1 MYFRS
6 ITEVFIMKGDS
17 TKKSEI
23 KITDKV
29 KISDKNNLNN
39 EINQKSL
46 LQNLVTPE
54 KNIEHKW
61 DSLDIEEYPTYLKE
75 ILKKSDWIKQNT
87 TINVLN
93 NDFENKF
100 KLILH
105 KKKIEFINKGGNEID
120 FFFNPG
126 YKKDFNDL
134 LREYKNKKNQ
144 YFKDLSKKQ
153 KTNLARKKEII
164 EEIKKLIDKNQHDN
178 NTYKNF
184 KNLQDAFYNTGQVPR
199 NENNN
204 IWQTYKFHV
213 ERFYDLLHLNR
224 ELRDKDYSNNYQ
236 EKIKIIEKAEK
247 LADIENIQK
256 AIRELNNL
264 HRLWKNELGPV
275 SIDKRESLWER
286 FRKATKQIH
295 QKKNKYYK
303 DIDSIRTKNYETK
316 IEIINEIKKISNNK
330 ENSHHKWQIS
340 IKKIEE
346 LKNKFIGI
354 SNVPKEKNK
363 DLWNSFR
370 DATKIFNQ
378 EKNNFYKNLK
388 LLEKKSIESKR
399 KLINEVD
406 DILMKEDWRNYA
418 ERIKEIQS
426 EWRNTGR
433 VSKKYS
439 EKLWS
444 EFKLKT
450 NNFFEKF
457 KNKNKSLNDNEIKII
472 SEQKNFLKNLK
483 SEKIP
488 LTPKKY
494 ETFIYDKSLFWD
506 KIRNDDIGNQEKLV
520 LKFLSDKWNE
530 ISIPKNKLVM
540 KKYQTRLYFIK
551 NNEKQ
556 INNEHN
562 SLRKKIEDISGELNQ
577 LENNLDFFS
586 ESSTK
591 NPLLVEVN
599 NKINELNTKK
609 LLVESKLKLL
619 KSMLNQSAK

>member
-1 MYFRS
+1 
-6 ITEVFIMKGDS
+6 MKSDS
-17 TKKSEI
+17 TEKSEI

-29 KISDKNNLNN
+29 KTSDKNNLKKD
-39 EINQKSL
+39 INQETLS
-46 LQNLVTPE
+46 QNRVISE
-54 KNIEHKW
+54 KNIKHGW
-61 DSLDIEEYPTYLKE
+61 HSLDIEEYPNYLKE
-75 ILKKSDWIKQNT
+75 ILKKSDWFKQNN
-87 TINVLN
+87 TINILN

-100 KLILH
+100 RLILE
-105 KKKIEFINKGGNEID
+105 KKKIEFLGKGGNEID

-164 EEIKKLIDKNQHDN
+164 EEIKKLIDKNQHDH

-224 ELRDKDYSNNYQ
+224 ELRDKDYSNNYE

-247 LADIENIQK
+247 LADIENIQI

-275 SIDKRESLWER
+275 SRDKREDLWER
-286 FRKATKQIH
+286 FRKATKKIH
-295 QKKNKYYK
+295 DKKNKFNK
-303 DIDSIRTKNYETK
+303 DIDSIRTKNYEAK
-316 IEIINEIKKISNNK
+316 IELINQIKKISKSK
-330 ENSHHKWQIS
+330 ENSHNKWQMS
-340 IKKIEE
+340 IKKVEE

-354 SNVPKEKNK
+354 GNVPKEKNK
-363 DLWNSFR
+363 ELWNSFR
-370 DATKIFNQ
+370 DVTKIFNQ

-388 LLEKKSIESKR
+388 ILEKKSIESKY
-399 KLINEVD
+399 KLIKEVD
-406 DILMKEDWRNYA
+406 NILMKDDWRNYA
-418 ERIKEIQS
+418 QRIKEIQS
-426 EWRNTGR
+426 EWKNTGR

-457 KNKNKSLNDNEIKII
+457 KNKSLDDNETNIVK
-472 SEQKNFLKNLK
+472 EQKNFLKILK

-494 ETFIYDKSLFWD
+494 EKFIYDKSLVWD

-530 ISIPKNKLVM
+530 ISIPKNKLVL
-540 KKYQTRLYFIK
+540 KKYQTKLYFIK
-551 NNEKQ
+551 NNERL
-556 INNEHN
+556 INNEHK
-562 SLRKKIEDISGELNQ
+562 SLRKKTEEIKGELNQ

-599 NKINELNTKK
+599 NKINELTSKK
-609 LLVESKLKLL
+609 LFVESKLKLL
-619 KSMLNQSAK
+619 KSMLNQS

>member
-1 MYFRS
+1 
-6 ITEVFIMKGDS
+6 MKSDS

-23 KITDKV
+23 KIADEVTT
-29 KISDKNNLNN
+29 SDKNNLKKG
-39 EINQKSL
+39 INQKTL
-46 LQNLVTPE
+46 LQNPVTAE
-54 KNIEHKW
+54 KNIKHEWH
-61 DSLDIEEYPTYLKE
+61 SLKIEEYPTYLKE
-75 ILKKSDWIKQNT
+75 ILKKSDWINKNT
-87 TINVLN
+87 TINILN

-100 KLILH
+100 KLILY
-105 KKKIEFINKGGNEID
+105 KKKIEFVNKGGNEID

-164 EEIKKLIDKNQHDN
+164 EEIKKLIDKNQHDS

-213 ERFYDLLHLNR
+213 ERFYDLLHLNK

-247 LADIENIQK
+247 LADVENIQI

-275 SIDKRESLWER
+275 SRDKREGLWER
-286 FRKATKQIH
+286 FQKATKHIH
-295 QKKNKYYK
+295 QKKNKYNK
-303 DIDSIRTKNYETK
+303 DIYSIRKKNYEAK
-316 IEIINEIKKISNNK
+316 IELINEIKKISNNK
-330 ENSHHKWQIS
+330 ENSHNKWQIS

-346 LKNKFIGI
+346 LKNKFISIGR
-354 SNVPKEKNK
+354 VPKEKNK
-363 DLWNSFR
+363 DIWNAFR

-388 LLEKKSIESKR
+388 ILEKKSIESKY

-406 DILMKEDWRNYA
+406 NILMKEDWRNYA

-426 EWRNTGR
+426 EWKNTGR

-457 KNKNKSLNDNEIKII
+457 KDKNKILNDNEIETIR
-472 SEQKNFLKNLK
+472 EQKNFLKKLM

-494 ETFIYDKSLFWD
+494 ETFIYDKSLDWY

-530 ISIPKNKLVM
+530 ISIPKNELELKI
-540 KKYQTRLYFIK
+540 YQTRLYFIK

-562 SLRKKIEDISGELNQ
+562 SLRKKIEDIRGELNQ

-599 NKINELNTKK
+599 NKIKELTTKK
-609 LLVESKLKLL
+609 LFVESKLKLL
-619 KSMLNQSAK
+619 KSMLNQSIKKDLDE

>member
-1 MYFRS
+1 
-6 ITEVFIMKGDS
+6 MKGDS

>member
-1 MYFRS
+1 
-6 ITEVFIMKGDS
+6 MKNDS
-17 TKKSEI
+17 TEKSEI

-29 KISDKNNLNN
+29 KTSDKNNLKKDV
-39 EINQKSL
+39 NQKKL
-46 LQNLVTPE
+46 IQNRVTPE
-54 KNIEHKW
+54 KNIKHGW
-61 DSLDIEEYPTYLKE
+61 HSLDIEEYPNYLKE
-75 ILKKSDWIKQNT
+75 ILKKSDWIKQNN
-87 TINVLN
+87 TINILN

-100 KLILH
+100 KLILE
-105 KKKIEFINKGGNEID
+105 KKKIEFLDKGGSEID

-388 LLEKKSIESKR
+388 FLEKKSIESKR
-399 KLINEVD
+399 NLINEVD

-426 EWRNTGR
+426 EWKNTGR

-494 ETFIYDKSLFWD
+494 ETFIYDKSLVWD

>member
-1 MYFRS
+1 
-6 ITEVFIMKGDS
+6 MKGDS

-87 TINVLN
+87 TINDLN

>member
-1 MYFRS
+1 
-6 ITEVFIMKGDS
+6 MKSDS
-17 TKKSEI
+17 TKNSEI
-23 KITDKV
+23 KIADEVIT
-29 KISDKNNLNN
+29 SDKNNLKKG
-39 EINQKSL
+39 INQKTL
-46 LQNLVTPE
+46 LQNRVTAE
-54 KNIEHKW
+54 KNIKHEWH
-61 DSLDIEEYPTYLKE
+61 SLDIEEYPTYLKE
-75 ILKKSDWIKQNT
+75 ILKKSDWINKNT
-87 TINVLN
+87 TINILN

-100 KLILH
+100 KLILY
-105 KKKIEFINKGGNEID
+105 KKKIEFVNKGGNEID

-164 EEIKKLIDKNQHDN
+164 EEIKKFIDKNQHDS

-213 ERFYDLLHLNR
+213 ERFYDLLHLNK

-247 LADIENIQK
+247 LADVENIQI

-275 SIDKRESLWER
+275 SRDKREGLWER
-286 FRKATKQIH
+286 FQKATKQIH
-295 QKKNKYYK
+295 QKKNKYNK
-303 DIDSIRTKNYETK
+303 DIYSIRKKNYEAK
-316 IEIINEIKKISNNK
+316 IELINEIKKISNNK
-330 ENSHHKWQIS
+330 ENSHNKWQIS

-346 LKNKFIGI
+346 LKNKFISIGR
-354 SNVPKEKNK
+354 VPKEKNK
-363 DLWNSFR
+363 DIWNAFR

-388 LLEKKSIESKR
+388 ILEKKSIESKY

-406 DILMKEDWRNYA
+406 NILMKEDWRNYA

-426 EWRNTGR
+426 EWKNTGR

-457 KNKNKSLNDNEIKII
+457 KNKNKILNDKEIEII
-472 SEQKNFLKNLK
+472 REQKNFLKKLM

-494 ETFIYDKSLFWD
+494 ETFIFDKSLDWY

-530 ISIPKNKLVM
+530 ISIPKNKLEL
-540 KKYQTRLYFIK
+540 KIYQTRLYFIK

-562 SLRKKIEDISGELNQ
+562 SLRKKIEDIRGELNQ

-599 NKINELNTKK
+599 NKIKELTTKK
-609 LLVESKLKLL
+609 LFVESKLKLL
-619 KSMLNQSAK
+619 KSMLNQSIKKDLDE

>member
-1 MYFRS
+1 
-6 ITEVFIMKGDS
+6 MKSDS

-23 KITDKV
+23 KIADEVIT
-29 KISDKNNLNN
+29 SDKNNLKKG
-39 EINQKSL
+39 INQKTL
-46 LQNLVTPE
+46 LQNRVTAE
-54 KNIEHKW
+54 KNIKHEWHT
-61 DSLDIEEYPTYLKE
+61 LDIEEYPTYLKE
-75 ILKKSDWIKQNT
+75 ILKKSDWINKNT
-87 TINVLN
+87 TINILN

-100 KLILH
+100 KLILY
-105 KKKIEFINKGGNEID
+105 KKKIEFVNKGGNEID

-164 EEIKKLIDKNQHDN
+164 EEIKKLIDKNQHDS

-213 ERFYDLLHLNR
+213 ERFYDLLHLNK

-247 LADIENIQK
+247 LADVENIQI

-275 SIDKRESLWER
+275 SRDKREGLWER
-286 FRKATKQIH
+286 FQKATKHIH
-295 QKKNKYYK
+295 QKKNKYNK
-303 DIDSIRTKNYETK
+303 DIYSIRKKNYEAK
-316 IEIINEIKKISNNK
+316 IELINEIKKISNNK
-330 ENSHHKWQIS
+330 ENSHNKWQIS

-346 LKNKFIGI
+346 LKNKFISIGR
-354 SNVPKEKNK
+354 VPKEKNK
-363 DLWNSFR
+363 DIWNAFR

-388 LLEKKSIESKR
+388 ILEKKSIESKY

-406 DILMKEDWRNYA
+406 NILMKEDWRNYA

-426 EWRNTGR
+426 EWKNTGR

-457 KNKNKSLNDNEIKII
+457 KNKNKILNDNEIEII
-472 SEQKNFLKNLK
+472 REQKNFLKKLM

-494 ETFIYDKSLFWD
+494 ETFIYDKSLDWD

-530 ISIPKNKLVM
+530 ISIPKNKLEL
-540 KKYQTRLYFIK
+540 KIYQTRLYFIK

-556 INNEHN
+556 INSEHN
-562 SLRKKIEDISGELNQ
+562 SLRKKIEDIKGELNQ

-599 NKINELNTKK
+599 NKIKELTTKK
-609 LLVESKLKLL
+609 LFVESKLKLL
-619 KSMLNQSAK
+619 KSMLNQSIKKDLDE

>member
-1 MYFRS
+1 
-6 ITEVFIMKGDS
+6 MKSDS

-23 KITDKV
+23 KIADEVTT
-29 KISDKNNLNN
+29 SDKNNLKKG
-39 EINQKSL
+39 INQKTL
-46 LQNLVTPE
+46 LQNRVTAE
-54 KNIEHKW
+54 KNIKHEWHT
-61 DSLDIEEYPTYLKE
+61 LDIEEYPTYLKE
-75 ILKKSDWIKQNT
+75 ILKKSDWINKNT
-87 TINVLN
+87 TINILN

-100 KLILH
+100 KLILY
-105 KKKIEFINKGGNEID
+105 KKKIEFVNKGGNEID

-153 KTNLARKKEII
+153 KTNLARKKEIS
-164 EEIKKLIDKNQHDN
+164 EEIKKLIDKNQHDS

-184 KNLQDAFYNTGQVPR
+184 KNLQDAFYNIGQVPR

-213 ERFYDLLHLNR
+213 ERFYDLLHLNK

-247 LADIENIQK
+247 LADVENIQI

-275 SIDKRESLWER
+275 SRDKREGLWER
-286 FRKATKQIH
+286 FQKATKHIH
-295 QKKNKYYK
+295 QKKNKYNK
-303 DIDSIRTKNYETK
+303 DIYSIRKKNYEAK
-316 IEIINEIKKISNNK
+316 IELINEIKKISNNK
-330 ENSHHKWQIS
+330 ENSHNKWQIS

-346 LKNKFIGI
+346 LKNKFISIGR
-354 SNVPKEKNK
+354 VPKEKNK
-363 DLWNSFR
+363 DIWNAFR

-388 LLEKKSIESKR
+388 ILEKKSIESKY

-406 DILMKEDWRNYA
+406 NILMKEDWRNYA

-426 EWRNTGR
+426 EWKNTGR

-457 KNKNKSLNDNEIKII
+457 KNKNKILNDNEIEII
-472 SEQKNFLKNLK
+472 REQKNFLKKLM

-494 ETFIYDKSLFWD
+494 ETFIYDKSLDWD

-530 ISIPKNKLVM
+530 ISIPKNKLEL
-540 KKYQTRLYFIK
+540 KIYQTRLYFIK

-556 INNEHN
+556 INSEHN
-562 SLRKKIEDISGELNQ
+562 SLRKKIEDIKGELNQ

-599 NKINELNTKK
+599 NKIKELTTKK
-609 LLVESKLKLL
+609 LFVESKLKLL
-619 KSMLNQSAK
+619 KSMLNQSIKKDLDE

>member
-1 MYFRS
+1 
-6 ITEVFIMKGDS
+6 MKSDS
-17 TKKSEI
+17 TEKSEI

-29 KISDKNNLNN
+29 KTSDKNNLKKD
-39 EINQKSL
+39 INQKTL
-46 LQNLVTPE
+46 LQTRVTQE
-54 KNIEHKW
+54 KNIKHEWH
-61 DSLDIEEYPTYLKE
+61 SLDIEEYPTYLKE

-87 TINVLN
+87 TINILN

-100 KLILH
+100 KLILE
-105 KKKIEFINKGGNEID
+105 KKKIEFLDKGGNEID

-224 ELRDKDYSNNYQ
+224 ELRDKDYSNNYE

-247 LADIENIQK
+247 LADTENVQI

-275 SIDKRESLWER
+275 SRDKREDLWER
-286 FRKATKQIH
+286 FRKATRQIH
-295 QKKNKYYK
+295 EKKNKYNK
-303 DIDSIRTKNYETK
+303 NIDSIRLKNYEAK
-316 IEIINEIKKISNNK
+316 IELINEIKKISENK
-330 ENSHHKWQIS
+330 ENSHNKWQIS

-354 SNVPKEKNK
+354 GNVPKEKNK
-363 DLWNSFR
+363 ELWNSFR

-388 LLEKKSIESKR
+388 ILEKKSIESKY

-406 DILMKEDWRNYA
+406 NILMKEDWRNYA

-426 EWRNTGR
+426 EWKNTGR

-457 KNKNKSLNDNEIKII
+457 KNKNKSLNDNEIEII
-472 SEQKNFLKNLK
+472 KEQKNFLKNLK

-494 ETFIYDKSLFWD
+494 ETFIYDKSLVWD

-530 ISIPKNKLVM
+530 ISIPKNKLVL

-562 SLRKKIEDISGELNQ
+562 SLRKKIEDIRGELNQ

-599 NKINELNTKK
+599 NKINELTTKK

-619 KSMLNQSAK
+619 KSMLNQSIKKDLDE

>member
-1 MYFRS
+1 
-6 ITEVFIMKGDS
+6 MKSDS

-23 KITDKV
+23 KIADEVTT
-29 KISDKNNLNN
+29 SDKNNLKKG
-39 EINQKSL
+39 INQKTL
-46 LQNLVTPE
+46 LQNRVTAE
-54 KNIEHKW
+54 KNIKHEWHT
-61 DSLDIEEYPTYLKE
+61 LDIEEYPTYLKE
-75 ILKKSDWIKQNT
+75 ILKKSDWINKNT
-87 TINVLN
+87 TINILN

-100 KLILH
+100 KLILY
-105 KKKIEFINKGGNEID
+105 KKKIEFVNKGGNEID

-164 EEIKKLIDKNQHDN
+164 EEIKKLIDKNQHDS

-184 KNLQDAFYNTGQVPR
+184 KNLQDAFYNIGQVPR

-213 ERFYDLLHLNR
+213 ERFYDLLHLNK

-247 LADIENIQK
+247 LADVENIQI

-275 SIDKRESLWER
+275 SRDKREGLWER
-286 FRKATKQIH
+286 FQKATKHIH
-295 QKKNKYYK
+295 QKKNKYNK
-303 DIDSIRTKNYETK
+303 DIYSIRKKNYEAK
-316 IEIINEIKKISNNK
+316 IELINEIKKISNNK
-330 ENSHHKWQIS
+330 ENSHNKWQIS

-346 LKNKFIGI
+346 LKNKFISIGR
-354 SNVPKEKNK
+354 VPKEKNK
-363 DLWNSFR
+363 DIWNAFR

-388 LLEKKSIESKR
+388 ILEKKSIESKY

-406 DILMKEDWRNYA
+406 NILMKEDWRNYA

-426 EWRNTGR
+426 EWKNTGR

-457 KNKNKSLNDNEIKII
+457 KNKNKILNDNEIEII
-472 SEQKNFLKNLK
+472 REQKNFLKKLM

-494 ETFIYDKSLFWD
+494 ETFIYDKSLDWD

-530 ISIPKNKLVM
+530 ISIPKNKLEL
-540 KKYQTRLYFIK
+540 KIYQTRLYFIK

-556 INNEHN
+556 INSEHN
-562 SLRKKIEDISGELNQ
+562 SLRKKIEDIKGELNQ

-599 NKINELNTKK
+599 NKIKELTTKK
-609 LLVESKLKLL
+609 LFVESKLKLL
-619 KSMLNQSAK
+619 KSMLNQSIKKDLDE

>member
-1 MYFRS
+1 
-6 ITEVFIMKGDS
+6 MKSDS

-23 KITDKV
+23 KIADEVIT
-29 KISDKNNLNN
+29 SDKNNLKKG
-39 EINQKSL
+39 INQKTL
-46 LQNLVTPE
+46 LQNPVTAE
-54 KNIEHKW
+54 KNIKHEWH
-61 DSLDIEEYPTYLKE
+61 SLKIEEYPTYLKE
-75 ILKKSDWIKQNT
+75 ILKKSDWINKNT
-87 TINVLN
+87 TINILN

-100 KLILH
+100 KLILY
-105 KKKIEFINKGGNEID
+105 KKKIEFVNKGGNEID

-164 EEIKKLIDKNQHDN
+164 EEIKKLIDKNQHDS

-213 ERFYDLLHLNR
+213 ERFYDLLHLNK

-247 LADIENIQK
+247 LADVENIQI

-275 SIDKRESLWER
+275 SRDKREGLWER
-286 FRKATKQIH
+286 FQKATKHIH
-295 QKKNKYYK
+295 QKKNKYNK
-303 DIDSIRTKNYETK
+303 DIYSIRKKNYEAK
-316 IEIINEIKKISNNK
+316 IELINEIKKISNNK
-330 ENSHHKWQIS
+330 ENSHNKWQIS

-346 LKNKFIGI
+346 LKNKFISIGR
-354 SNVPKEKNK
+354 VPKEKNK
-363 DLWNSFR
+363 DIWNAFR

-388 LLEKKSIESKR
+388 ILEKKSIESKY

-406 DILMKEDWRNYA
+406 NILMKEDWRNYA

-426 EWRNTGR
+426 EWKNTGR

-457 KNKNKSLNDNEIKII
+457 KDKNKILNDNEIETIR
-472 SEQKNFLKNLK
+472 EQKNFLKKLM

-494 ETFIYDKSLFWD
+494 ETFIYDKSLDWY

-530 ISIPKNKLVM
+530 ISIPKNELELKI
-540 KKYQTRLYFIK
+540 YQTRLYFIK

-562 SLRKKIEDISGELNQ
+562 SLRKKIEDIRGELNQ

-599 NKINELNTKK
+599 NKIKELTTKK
-609 LLVESKLKLL
+609 LFVESKLKLL
-619 KSMLNQSAK
+619 KSMLNQSIKKDLDE

>member
-1 MYFRS
+1 
-6 ITEVFIMKGDS
+6 MKSDS

-23 KITDKV
+23 KIADEVTT
-29 KISDKNNLNN
+29 SDKNNLKKG
-39 EINQKSL
+39 INQKTL
-46 LQNLVTPE
+46 LQNRVTAE
-54 KNIEHKW
+54 KNIKHEWHT
-61 DSLDIEEYPTYLKE
+61 LDIEEYPTYLKE
-75 ILKKSDWIKQNT
+75 ILKKSDWINKNT
-87 TINVLN
+87 TINILN

-100 KLILH
+100 KLILY
-105 KKKIEFINKGGNEID
+105 KKKIEFVNKGGNEID

-164 EEIKKLIDKNQHDN
+164 EEIKKLIDKNQHDS

-184 KNLQDAFYNTGQVPR
+184 KNLQDAFYNIGQVPR

-213 ERFYDLLHLNR
+213 ERFYDLLHLNK

-247 LADIENIQK
+247 LADVENIQI

-275 SIDKRESLWER
+275 SRDKREGLWER
-286 FRKATKQIH
+286 FQKATKHIH
-295 QKKNKYYK
+295 QKKNKYNK
-303 DIDSIRTKNYETK
+303 DIYSIRKKNYEAK
-316 IEIINEIKKISNNK
+316 IELINEIKKISNNK
-330 ENSHHKWQIS
+330 ENSHNKWQIS

-346 LKNKFIGI
+346 LKNKFISIGR
-354 SNVPKEKNK
+354 VPKEKNK
-363 DLWNSFR
+363 DIWNAFR

-388 LLEKKSIESKR
+388 ILEKKSIESKY

-406 DILMKEDWRNYA
+406 NILMKEDWRNYA

-426 EWRNTGR
+426 EWKNTGR

-457 KNKNKSLNDNEIKII
+457 KNKNKILNDNEIEII
-472 SEQKNFLKNLK
+472 REQKNFLKKLM

-494 ETFIYDKSLFWD
+494 ETFIYDKSLDWD

-530 ISIPKNKLVM
+530 ISIPKNKLEL
-540 KKYQTRLYFIK
+540 KIYQTRLYFIK

-556 INNEHN
+556 INSEHN
-562 SLRKKIEDISGELNQ
+562 SLRKKIEDIRGELNQ

-599 NKINELNTKK
+599 NKIKELTTKK
-609 LLVESKLKLL
+609 LFVESKLKLL
-619 KSMLNQSAK
+619 KSMLNQSIKKDLDE

>member
-1 MYFRS
+1 
-6 ITEVFIMKGDS
+6 MKRDS
-17 TKKSEI
+17 TEKSEI
-23 KITDKV
+23 KITDEV
-29 KISDKNNLNN
+29 NTSDKNKLRKD
-39 EINQKSL
+39 INQKTL
-46 LQNLVTPE
+46 LQNRVAQE
-54 KNIEHKW
+54 KNVEHEW
-61 DSLDIEEYPTYLKE
+61 HSLDIEEYPTYLEE

-87 TINVLN
+87 TINILS
-93 NDFENKF
+93 NDFEDKF
-100 KLILH
+100 KLILK

-134 LREYKNKKNQ
+134 LREFKNKKNQ

-164 EEIKKLIDKNQHDN
+164 DEIKKLIDKNQHDN

-224 ELRDKDYSNNYQ
+224 ELREKDYSNNYE

-247 LADIENIQK
+247 LADLEDIQI

-275 SIDKRESLWER
+275 SRDKRENLWER
-286 FRKATKQIH
+286 FRKATRQIH
-295 QKKNKYYK
+295 QKKNKFNK
-303 DIDSIRTKNYETK
+303 NLDSIKAKNYEAK
-316 IEIINEIKKISNNK
+316 IELINEIKKISKDKKNNHN
-330 ENSHHKWQIS
+330 EWQVS

-346 LKNKFIGI
+346 LKNKFISIG
-354 SNVPKEKNK
+354 NVPKEKNK

-370 DATKIFNQ
+370 DTTKIFNQ

-388 LLEKKSIESKR
+388 VLEKKSIELKY

-406 DILMKEDWRNYA
+406 NILMKEDWRDYA

-426 EWRNTGR
+426 EWKNTGR

-444 EFKLKT
+444 EFKFKT

-457 KNKNKSLNDNEIKII
+457 KNKSLNDNELKII
-472 SEQKNFLKNLK
+472 REQKNFLKNLK
-483 SEKIP
+483 REKIP

-494 ETFIYDKSLFWD
+494 ETFIYDKSLVWN

-520 LKFLSDKWNE
+520 LKFLFDKWNE
-530 ISIPKNKLVM
+530 ISIPKNKLVL

-551 NNEKQ
+551 NSEKL

-562 SLRKKIEDISGELNQ
+562 SLKKKIEDIRGELNQ

-586 ESSTK
+586 ESSAK

-599 NKINELNTKK
+599 NKINELTTKK
-609 LLVESKLKLL
+609 LLVKSKLKLL
-619 KSMLNQSAK
+619 KSMLNQSVKKDLDE

>member
-1 MYFRS
+1 
-6 ITEVFIMKGDS
+6 MKSDS
-17 TKKSEI
+17 TEKSEI
-23 KITDKV
+23 KINDKV
-29 KISDKNNLNN
+29 KTSDKNNLK
-39 EINQKSL
+39 EGINQKTI
-46 LQNLVTPE
+46 LQNHVTPE
-54 KNIEHKW
+54 KNIKHGW
-61 DSLDIEEYPTYLKE
+61 HSLDIKEYPNYLKE

-87 TINVLN
+87 TINILIK
-93 NDFENKF
+93 DFENKF
-100 KLILH
+100 RLILQ
-105 KKKIEFINKGGNEID
+105 KKKIEFLDKGGNEID

-224 ELRDKDYSNNYQ
+224 ELRDKDYSNNYE

-247 LADIENIQK
+247 LADLDNIQI

-275 SIDKRESLWER
+275 SRDKRKDLWER
-286 FRKATKQIH
+286 FQKATKQIH
-295 QKKNKYYK
+295 EKKNKFNK
-303 DIDSIRTKNYETK
+303 NIDSIKAKNYEAK
-316 IEIINEIKKISNNK
+316 IELINEIKTISKSN
-330 ENSHHKWQIS
+330 ENSHNKWQVS

-346 LKNKFIGI
+346 LKNRFIGI
-354 SNVPKEKNK
+354 GNVPKEKNK
-363 DLWNSFR
+363 ELWNSFR
-370 DATKIFNQ
+370 DATRKFNQ

-388 LLEKKSIESKR
+388 ILEKKSIESKY

-406 DILMKEDWRNYA
+406 NILMQDDWRNYA

-426 EWRNTGR
+426 EWKNTGR

-450 NNFFEKF
+450 NNFFEKL
-457 KNKNKSLNDNEIKII
+457 KNKNKILNNNEINLIR
-472 SEQKNFLKNLK
+472 EQERFLKNLK

-494 ETFIYDKSLFWD
+494 ESFIYDKSLAWD
-506 KIRNDDIGNQEKLV
+506 KIRNNDIGNQEKLV

-530 ISIPKNKLVM
+530 ISIPKNKLVL

-551 NNEKQ
+551 NNEKL

-562 SLRKKIEDISGELNQ
+562 SLRKKTEEIRGELNQ

-586 ESSTK
+586 ESSAE
-591 NPLLVEVN
+591 NPLLIEVN
-599 NKINELNTKK
+599 NKINELTTKK

-619 KSMLNQSAK
+619 KSMLNQS

>member
-1 MYFRS
+1 
-6 ITEVFIMKGDS
+6 MKSDS

-23 KITDKV
+23 KIADEVIT
-29 KISDKNNLNN
+29 SDKNNLKKG
-39 EINQKSL
+39 INQKTL
-46 LQNLVTPE
+46 LQNPVTAE
-54 KNIEHKW
+54 KNIKHEWH
-61 DSLDIEEYPTYLKE
+61 SLKIEEYPTYLKE
-75 ILKKSDWIKQNT
+75 ILKKSDWINKNT
-87 TINVLN
+87 TINILN

-100 KLILH
+100 KLILY
-105 KKKIEFINKGGNEID
+105 KKKIEFVDKGGNEID

-164 EEIKKLIDKNQHDN
+164 EEIKKLIDKNQHDS

-184 KNLQDAFYNTGQVPR
+184 KNLQDAFYNIGQVPR

-213 ERFYDLLHLNR
+213 ERFYDLLHLNK

-247 LADIENIQK
+247 LADVENIQI

-275 SIDKRESLWER
+275 SRDKREGLWER
-286 FRKATKQIH
+286 FQKATKHIH
-295 QKKNKYYK
+295 QKKNKYNK
-303 DIDSIRTKNYETK
+303 DIYSIRKKNYEAK
-316 IEIINEIKKISNNK
+316 IELINEIKKISNNK
-330 ENSHHKWQIS
+330 ENSHNKWQIS

-346 LKNKFIGI
+346 LKNKFISIGR
-354 SNVPKEKNK
+354 VPKEKNK
-363 DLWNSFR
+363 DIWNAFR

-388 LLEKKSIESKR
+388 ILEKKSIESKY

-406 DILMKEDWRNYA
+406 NILMKEDWRNYA

-426 EWRNTGR
+426 EWKNTGR

-457 KNKNKSLNDNEIKII
+457 KNKNKILNDNEIEII
-472 SEQKNFLKNLK
+472 REQKNFLKKLM

-494 ETFIYDKSLFWD
+494 ETFIYDKSLDWD

-530 ISIPKNKLVM
+530 ISIPKNKLEL
-540 KKYQTRLYFIK
+540 KIYQTRLYFIK

-556 INNEHN
+556 INSEHN
-562 SLRKKIEDISGELNQ
+562 SLRKKIEDIKGELNQ

-599 NKINELNTKK
+599 NKIKELTTKK
-609 LLVESKLKLL
+609 LFVESKLKLL
-619 KSMLNQSAK
+619 KSMLNQSIKKDLDE